1 MGSADG
7 GEHTAIPDTGR
18 RIVMFAGHR
27 KRAEK
32 VRGYFAG
39 NKAIALITVL
49 FAIAVLVNLVSQY
62 QTQVQTD
69 SEPETVQEEEH
80 WRFYPVDL
88 AVLGAGGGICTAMMM
103 REKRR
108 AKEELQ

>member
-1 MGSADG
+1 
-7 GEHTAIPDTGR
+7 
-18 RIVMFAGHR
+18 MFAGHK
-27 KRAEK
+27 KRAER

-39 NKAIALITVL
+39 NEAIALITVL

-62 QTQVQTD
+62 QTQEQTD
-69 SEPETVQEEEH
+69 TEPETVQAEEH

-88 AVLGAGGGICTAMMM
+88 VVLGAGGGLCTAMML

-108 AKEELQ
+108 AKEDLN

>member
-1 MGSADG
+1 
-7 GEHTAIPDTGR
+7 
-18 RIVMFAGHR
+18 MFEGHR

-32 VRGYFAG
+32 VRGYLAK
-39 NKAIALITVL
+39 NKAVAVIAVLAAIAL
-49 FAIAVLVNLVSQY
+49 LVNLVVNHDVQKTD
-62 QTQVQTD
+62 TQ
-69 SEPETVQEEEH
+69 ETVQTETDES

-88 AVLGAGGGICTAMMM
+88 VVLGAGGGLCAVMML

>member
-1 MGSADG
+1 MGCADG
-7 GEHTAIPDTGR
+7 SEHTAIPDTGR
-18 RIVMFAGHR
+18 RLMMLEGHR
-27 KRAEK
+27 KCTEK

-62 QTQVQTD
+62 QTQEQTD

-88 AVLGAGGGICTAMMM
+88 AVLGVGGGLCMVMML

-108 AKEELQ
+108 AKEVLN